1 MSANDLAA
9 VAPLAAERFEITA
22 TDARALA
29 LSGEIAVRDPVAE
42 FGPHFRRIHDAAVG
56 GAEVFVDVTGLRF
69 VNSSGLRL
77 FLDWVAWI
85 AAEPAERRY
94 PLRFR
99 TRKGATW
106 QAAAF
111 PAIVM
116 LGAGNVTSEAG

>member
-1 MSANDLAA
+1 MSDIST
-9 VAPLAAERFEITA
+9 VAPLTAERFEIAVTA
-22 TDARALA
+22 PRALA
-29 LSGEIAVRDPVAE
+29 LKGEIAVRDPVAE
-42 FGPHFRRIHDAAVG
+42 YGGHFRRIHDAAVG
-56 GAEVFVDVTGLRF
+56 GAELLVDVTGLAF

-85 AAEPAERRY
+85 AAEPAARRY

-106 QAAAF
+106 QNAAF

-116 LGAGNVTSEAG
+116 LGGGNVTTEAG

>member
-1 MSANDLAA
+1 MSDLAA
-9 VAPLAAERFEITA
+9 VAPLTAERFEIVVTA
-22 TDARALA
+22 PRALA
-29 LSGEIAVRDPVAE
+29 LKGEIAVRDPVAE
-42 FGPHFRRIHDAAVG
+42 FGPHVRRIHDAAVG
-56 GAEVFVDVTGLRF
+56 GAELLVDVTGLGF

-106 QAAAF
+106 QNAAF

-116 LGAGNVTSEAG
+116 LGAGNVTTETA